1 MVATALREQGF
12 AVELLEDRFANDAA
26 DEEWLPEVGELG
38 WLILTKDDKIR
49 RRPVERDALLRS
61 GARAF
66 VLPSGNMSG
75 SEMAATVVKSLPKIQ
90 RFVSK
95 HQPPFIARITKS
107 GDVRGIELKTVDR
120 KT

>member
-1 MVATALREQGF
+1 MGSKVVANALREQGF
-12 AVELLEDRFANDAA
+12 PVELLEDRFANDAA
-26 DEEWLPEVGELG
+26 DEEWLPKIGELG

-75 SEMAATVVKSLPKIQ
+75 QEMASTVVKALPKIQ
-90 RFVSK
+90 RFVNK
-95 HQPPFIARITKS
+95 NQPPFIARISKA
-107 GDVRGIELKTVDR
+107 GDVRKIELKR
-120 KT
+120 